1 MQNQKQWDVFCSY
14 NWGSQRKN
22 QTKVREIRN
31 NLICELNI
39 TAWMDIVEMQSGEL
53 SQKIFEGIA
62 NSKVFIC
69 FLTPNY
75 LESINCINELCLA
88 KKLAK
93 EMIFF
98 VTDDPSNNIE
108 QLIEKNAPAGF
119 YKNDLQLLRNENE
132 LVDKVRQA
140 LKNQVSVNITYLV
153 GIPSNYSIKPCLSLF
168 LIMQ

>member
-22 QTKVREIRN
+22 QIRVSEIRDK
-31 NLICELNI
+31 LMHELKI
-39 TAWMDIVEMQSGEL
+39 TAWLDIIEMQSGQL
-53 SQKIFEGIA
+53 SRKIFEGVA

-108 QLIEKNAPAGF
+108 HLIEKKAPAGF
-119 YKNDLQLLRNENE
+119 YKNEFKLLRDEKE

-140 LKNQVSVNITYLV
+140 LKNQVSVTI
-153 GIPSNYSIKPCLSLF
+153 
-168 LIMQ
+168 